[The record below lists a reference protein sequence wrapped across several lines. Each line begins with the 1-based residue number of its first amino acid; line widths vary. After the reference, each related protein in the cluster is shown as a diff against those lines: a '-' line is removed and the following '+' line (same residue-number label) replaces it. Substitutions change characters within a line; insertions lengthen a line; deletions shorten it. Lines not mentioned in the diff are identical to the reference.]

1 MSYEY
6 ERVVTPASGLRLHLN
21 ENTGGCS
28 PRVLEALRGMSAAD
42 VAFYPDY
49 DRAIAACAA
58 HLGITPD
65 RLLLTNG
72 LDDGILAVSILAL
85 RGGAAGMPGEV
96 VITVP
101 AFDMYAACAD
111 AVGGTV
117 VDVRQGADFTFPVDA
132 VLAAI
137 GRRTRLVW
145 LTNPNNPTG
154 QVIARETLLRVARA
168 APHAIVVVDEAYADF
183 SGETLIADPE
193 AARLP
198 NLIVGR
204 TFAKAHGLAGL
215 RAGALV
221 GDPATLAPL
230 RAIVAPY
237 TINAATAIALPVALE
252 DTEHFESYCGQVR
265 ESKTLLYAA
274 LDRLR
279 IKYWRSAANFVLVS
293 LGDDSAR
300 VIRELAS
307 REIYVRDRSADPGCS
322 GCIRVTTG
330 LVEHTRAFM
339 DALEE
344 VLCDEA

>member
-1 MSYEY
+1 VSYEY
-6 ERVVTPASGLRLHLN
+6 ERVVTPSSGLRLHLN

-28 PRVLEALRGMSAAD
+28 PRVLEALRRMSAAD

-49 DRAIAACAA
+49 DRAIGACAA
-58 HLGITPD
+58 RLGTTPD

-85 RGGAAGMPGEV
+85 RRGAADGPCEV

-117 VDVRQGADFTFPVDA
+117 VQVPQGPDFTFPEDR

-137 GRRTRLVW
+137 GSRTRLVW

-154 QVIARETLLRVARA
+154 QVIPREMLRRVARSA
-168 APHAIVVVDEAYADF
+168 AHALVVVDEAYADF
-183 SGETLIADPE
+183 SGETLIGDPE

-215 RAGALV
+215 RAGALI
-221 GDPATLAPL
+221 GAPETLAPL
-230 RAIVAPY
+230 RGIVAPY

-252 DTEHFESYCGQVR
+252 DTEHYDSYCAQVR
-265 ESKTLLYAA
+265 ESKALLYAA

-279 IKYWRSAANFVLVS
+279 VQYWPSGANFVLVR
-293 LGDDSAR
+293 LGSDSAR
-300 VIRELAS
+300 IIRELTA
-307 REIYVRDRSADPGCS
+307 REIFVRDRSADPGCA

-330 LVEHTRAFM
+330 LVEHTRAFIR
-339 DALEE
+339 ALEE
-344 VLCDEA
+344 VLCDAA